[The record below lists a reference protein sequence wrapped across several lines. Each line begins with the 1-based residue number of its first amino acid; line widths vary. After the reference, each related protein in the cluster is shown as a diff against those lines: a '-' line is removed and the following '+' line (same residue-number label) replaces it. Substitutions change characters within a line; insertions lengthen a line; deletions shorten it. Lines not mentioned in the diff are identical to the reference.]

1 MAMDG
6 TTWISDDRGDQLDRV
21 MEGLLIAMLAFMPL
35 AFGAVEAWS
44 ELIVIALAG
53 TMSVCFLL
61 KPVLSG
67 RVSLVWTW
75 AYVPVVA
82 FLIVVLVQLIPL
94 PTVLVQVISPNTASR
109 KAELLGDLPGA
120 GEALT
125 HMTISFYPQAT
136 RHGLRLALAIAAV
149 FAVVLN
155 VYRRPDQIMRLL
167 VAIAVVGAGV
177 AVLTAAQNLFGN
189 NKIYWFVDSPHGVA
203 HSGPFVNHSHYAQ
216 FTNLSI
222 GAALGAL
229 LYLVR
234 RGFARRRVTPEA
246 VAEYLG
252 SPGARP
258 IWALLAMAVVGAG
271 TVFLAMS
278 RGGVI
283 SMLMAGALTTVVL
296 SLRRPMRGSGWIMV
310 VLALG
315 AFSCVLYIGFDAVYD
330 RLATLRD
337 LSNAEGGRRQILS
350 DIAVAWARFPI
361 LGTGLGTHEVVYPE
375 FDRSSVPALAS
386 HAENEYAQA
395 AEETGILG
403 LAALL
408 AFAAFVAV
416 HYVRAVKG
424 NPVPICSVAYG
435 LGFGLVAILL
445 HSLSDFGQHLP
456 ANAILTAVFC
466 ALLIRLSRLGT
477 NEADGAPPE
486 AVCVTAHSRP
496 FWTAG
501 LAVACAVWVWVLLGA
516 NSARVA
522 EAHWRQ
528 VLAAERGLMENGWQ
542 GTDEEYVHLLGHAGK
557 AVDRQPDNV
566 TYRHWLNVYRWH
578 ALSRTTDPNTG
589 LLVLPGEALEFAE
602 RIADEL
608 NRARVSCPTFGA
620 TWCVLGQLERS
631 VLGRVDEGAHHIREG
646 VKLAPCDATARLVAG
661 TLALEEGDVD
671 VAFAH
676 LDRAVALDGRLFRE
690 IAMLLTDQSDRPDL
704 ALRIAAEDIQRL
716 NTMVSVLET
725 SGQSTES
732 VEQVRRKV
740 VTLLEQRCLK
750 SDPPAWALAWLG
762 GIYARDGRV
771 GEAIDFYRQA
781 LDLDYSRVDW
791 RFNRARL
798 LAETGALADAI
809 REAET
814 CLRLRP
820 EHAAA
825 KRLIDRLLVDPR
837 VAGQPRAVP

>member
-44 ELIVIALAG
+44 EMIVIALAG
-53 TMSVCFLL
+53 AMSVCFLL

-67 RVSLVWTW
+67 RVSFVWTW
-75 AYVPVVA
+75 AYVPVAV

-94 PTVLVQVISPNTASR
+94 PTTLVQVISPNTASR

-120 GEALT
+120 GEALSR
-125 HMTISFYPQAT
+125 MTVSFYPHAT
-136 RHGLRLALAIAAV
+136 RHGLRLVLAIAAV

-155 VYRRPDQIMRLL
+155 VYRRPDQIVRLL
-167 VAIAVVGAGV
+167 VAIAAVGAGV
-177 AVLTAAQNLFGN
+177 AVLAAAQNLFGN
-189 NKIYWFVDSPHGVA
+189 DKIYWFVESPHGVA

-216 FTNLSI
+216 FMNLSV
-222 GAALGAL
+222 GSALGAL
-229 LYLVR
+229 LYQVR
-234 RGFARRRVTPEA
+234 RGFARRKVTPEA

-252 SPGARP
+252 SREARP

-296 SLRRPMRGSGWIMV
+296 SLRRPMRGTGWIMV

-337 LSNAEGGRRQILS
+337 LSSAEGGRRQIIS
-350 DIAVAWARFPI
+350 DIAVAWARFPL

-375 FDRSSVPALAS
+375 FDRSTVPALAS

-395 AEETGILG
+395 VEETGILG
-403 LAALL
+403 LVSLL
-408 AFAAFVAV
+408 AFAGFIGV
-416 HYVRAVKG
+416 HYIRAVKG
-424 NPVPICSVAYG
+424 NHIPICSVAYG

-456 ANAILTAVFC
+456 ANAVLTVVFC
-466 ALLIRLSRLGT
+466 ALLIRLSRLTKGEVAESHET
-477 NEADGAPPE
+477 
-486 AVCVTAHSRP
+486 VCVTAHSRP

-501 LAVACAVWVWVLLGA
+501 LVVVCIVWVWGLLGA

-522 EAHWRQ
+522 EAHWKQ
-528 VLAAERGLMENGWQ
+528 VLAAERGLMEDGWQ
-542 GTDEEYVHLLGHAGK
+542 GTDEEYVHLLGQAGK

-578 ALSRTTDPNTG
+578 ALSRVTDPNTG
-589 LLVLPGEALEFAE
+589 QLVLPVEALEFAE
-602 RIADEL
+602 RIAEEL
-608 NRARVSCPTFGA
+608 NRARAACPTFGA

-631 VLGRVDEGAHHIREG
+631 VLGRIDEGAQHIREG

-661 TLALEEGDVD
+661 ALALEEGDPD
-671 VAFAH
+671 TAFAH
-676 LDRAVALDGRLFRE
+676 LDRAAALDGRLFRE
-690 IAMLLTDQSDRPDL
+690 IAMLLTDQADRPDL
-704 ALRIAAEDIQRL
+704 ALQIAGEDLYRL
-716 NTMVSVLET
+716 NVMVSVLEAT
-725 SGQSTES
+725 GQSTES

-740 VTLLEQRCLK
+740 VALLEQRCRE

-762 GIYARDGRV
+762 GIYARDGRMA
-771 GEAIDFYRQA
+771 EAIDFYRQA
-781 LDLDYSRVDW
+781 LDLDYGRVDW

-798 LAETGALADAI
+798 LAEMGALADAI

-837 VAGQPRAVP
+837 IAGQPRAVP